1 MDVKLLIAIIGG
13 VVGLFGAIV
22 AYTKFL
28 AQAPLEARVN
38 SLEGELQRKEQE
50 LSAKSDDLAA
60 KESQLAQLRD
70 EYSAVLQDF
79 LNYKGGRGGAV
90 IKREIDN
97 EMALIRNAL
106 GATESSILVPG
117 PMPYSPTFVFLSI
130 YGPAAAKLR
139 KSKLPLDKGIAGR
152 VFKSGLAHRAKD
164 AYQDAAF
171 SPVADHKG
179 MHVTKSMLTVPI
191 EYHGQTV
198 GVAQFLNK
206 SDGQSFTEPDESVA
220 LRAVQ
225 NFASKVSEFRRDPAN
240 FETLGLASMAEAERM
255 ATVLFCDLTASSSM
269 YEIMSS
275 AEVVDAINEYLERQ
289 ADVVLRYGGAIDKY
303 LGDGAMFVFNPRR
316 STSDPD
322 HAARAVEAAVDMQRD
337 FETLKRAWSEVGI
350 PLGAVYN
357 RIAVA
362 CGPVLT
368 PIMGHPQFQQVTV
381 FGDTVGRAAQLC
393 EAAPRDRNVLIVDE
407 DVFSRAGQRV
417 KMSQLVGV
425 SDPRP
430 GKAIYEVE
438 WLEAAPFSRR
448 S

>member
-22 AYTKFL
+22 AYTRFL
-28 AQAPLEARVN
+28 AQAPLEAKVN

-50 LSAKSDDLAA
+50 LSAKATDLSAR
-60 KESQLAQLRD
+60 ESQLAQLRD

-79 LNYKGGRGGAV
+79 LNYKGGRGGVV

-97 EMALIRNAL
+97 EVALIRNAL

-139 KSKLPLDKGIAGR
+139 KSKLPLEKGIAGR
-152 VFKSGLAHRAKD
+152 VFRSGLAHNAKD
-164 AYQDAAF
+164 VYEDASF
-171 SPVADHKG
+171 SPVADRKG
-179 MHVTKSMLTVPI
+179 MHLTQSMLTVPV
-191 EYHGQTV
+191 EYQGQIV

-206 SDGQSFTEPDESVA
+206 LDGQPFTDSDQRVA

-225 NFASKVSEFRRDPAN
+225 NLASKVSEFRRDPAN
-240 FETLGLASMAEAERM
+240 FEALGLASTAEEGRL
-255 ATVLFCDLTASSSM
+255 ATVLFCDLTASSTM
-269 YEIMSS
+269 YETMSS

-289 ADVVLRYGGAIDKY
+289 ADVVLRYGGTIDKY

-316 STSDPD
+316 SGSDYD
-322 HAARAVEAAVDMQRD
+322 HATRAVEAALDMQRD
-337 FETLKRAWSEVGI
+337 FETLKRGWSEVGI
-350 PLGAVYN
+350 PLPAVYN
-357 RIAVA
+357 RVAAA
-362 CGPVLT
+362 CGPVLS

-381 FGDTVGRAAQLC
+381 FGDTVGRAAHLC
-393 EAAPRDRNVLIVDE
+393 EAAPRDRNVFVVDE

-417 KMSQLVGV
+417 RMNRLGEVTE
-425 SDPRP
+425 PRP
-430 GKAIYEVE
+430 GKAVYEVASGPVGSE
-438 WLEAAPFSRR
+438 
-448 S
+448 